1 MPANSNKIYQV
12 AVTDDHTLMRNALA
26 RLIASFDDYAVIYE
40 AGNGR
45 ELIEKIQTVQIPDI
59 ILLDINM
66 PEMDGFETAK
76 WLTRNYPQIKVLA
89 LSMQSDES
97 SIIRMLR
104 LGAKGY
110 LMKNV
115 EPDEL
120 NIALESVIKKDFYL
134 SETISGKV
142 ISGLHQDYQQPLEP
156 TMLSDKDKEFL
167 RLICTELTYKDI
179 AEKLFVSPRT
189 VDDYR
194 NALFEKLNVHTR
206 MGLAMYAIKNK
217 IVEIL

>member
-1 MPANSNKIYQV
+1 MALPSNKIYQV
-12 AVTDDHTLMRNALA
+12 VVTDDHTLMRNALA
-26 RLIASFDDYAVIYE
+26 RLIASFDNYAVIFE
-40 AGNGR
+40 ASNGR
-45 ELIEKIQTVQIPDI
+45 ELIEKIQTNLIPDI

-76 WLTRNYPQIKVLA
+76 WLTKNFPQIKVLA

-115 EPDEL
+115 EPEEL
-120 NIALESVIKKDFYL
+120 NLALESVIKKDFYL
-134 SETISGKV
+134 SETVSGKV
-142 ISGLHQDYQQPLEP
+142 ISGLHQDYHQPLEP
-156 TMLSDKDKEFL
+156 IMLLDKEKDFL
-167 RLICTELTYKDI
+167 RLVCTELTYKDI
-179 AEKLFVSPRT
+179 AEKMFVSPRT

-194 NALFEKLNVHTR
+194 NTLFEKLKVHTR

-217 IVEIL
+217 LVEI

>member
-1 MPANSNKIYQV
+1 MALPSNKIYQV
-12 AVTDDHTLMRNALA
+12 VVTDDHTLMRNALA
-26 RLIASFDDYAVIYE
+26 RLIASFDNYAVIFE
-40 AGNGR
+40 ASNGR
-45 ELIEKIQTVQIPDI
+45 DLIEKIQTNLIPDI

-76 WLTRNYPQIKVLA
+76 WLTKNFPQIKVLA

-115 EPDEL
+115 EPEEL
-120 NIALESVIKKDFYL
+120 NLALESVIKKDFYL
-134 SETISGKV
+134 SETVSGKV
-142 ISGLHQDYQQPLEP
+142 ISGLHQDYHQPLEP
-156 TMLSDKDKEFL
+156 VMLLDKEKDFL
-167 RLICTELTYKDI
+167 RLVCTELTYKDI
-179 AEKLFVSPRT
+179 AEKMFVSPRT

-194 NALFEKLNVHTR
+194 NTLFEKLKVHTR

-217 IVEIL
+217 LVEI

>member
-1 MPANSNKIYQV
+1 MAVSSKKVYQV
-12 AVTDDHTLMRNALA
+12 VVTDDHTLMRNALA
-26 RLIASFDDYAVIYE
+26 RLIASFDNYSVIFE
-40 AGNGR
+40 ASNGK
-45 ELIEKIQTVQIPDI
+45 ELIEKIQNNLIPDI

-76 WLTRNYPQIKVLA
+76 WLTKNFPQIKVLA

-120 NIALESVIKKDFYL
+120 NLALESVIKKDFYL

-142 ISGLHQDYQQPLEP
+142 ISGLHQDYHQPLEP
-156 TMLSDKDKEFL
+156 ILLLDKEKEFL
-167 RLICTELTYKDI
+167 RLVCTELTYKDI
-179 AEKLFVSPRT
+179 SEKMFVSPRT

-194 NALFEKLNVHTR
+194 NTLFEKLKVHTR
-206 MGLAMYAIKNK
+206 MGLAMYAIKNRL
-217 IVEIL
+217 VEV

>member
-1 MPANSNKIYQV
+1 MAVSTQKVYQV
-12 AVTDDHTLMRNALA
+12 VVTDDHTLMRNALA
-26 RLIASFDDYAVIYE
+26 RLITSFENYSVIFEAS
-40 AGNGR
+40 NGK
-45 ELIEKIQTVQIPDI
+45 ELIEKMQQNLIPDI

-76 WLTRNYPQIKVLA
+76 WLTKNFPQIKVLA

-120 NIALESVIKKDFYL
+120 HLALESVIKKDFYL
-134 SETISGKV
+134 SETVSGKV
-142 ISGLHQDYQQPLEP
+142 ISGLHQDYHQPMEP
-156 TMLSDKDKEFL
+156 VMLVDKEKDFL
-167 RLICTELTYKDI
+167 RLVCTELTYKDI
-179 AEKLFVSPRT
+179 AEKMFVSPRT

-194 NALFEKLNVHTR
+194 NTLFEKLKVHSR

-217 IVEIL
+217 LVEV

>member
-1 MPANSNKIYQV
+1 
-12 AVTDDHTLMRNALA
+12 
-26 RLIASFDDYAVIYE
+26 
-40 AGNGR
+40 
-45 ELIEKIQTVQIPDI
+45 
-59 ILLDINM
+59 
-66 PEMDGFETAK
+66 
-76 WLTRNYPQIKVLA
+76 RNYPQIKVLA

-120 NIALESVIKKDFYL
+120 NIALESVVKKDFYL

-156 TMLSDKDKEFL
+156 NMLSDKDKEFL

>member
-1 MPANSNKIYQV
+1 MAANSNKIYQV

-194 NALFEKLNVHTR
+194 NSLFEKLNVHTR

>member
-1 MPANSNKIYQV
+1 MAFPSNKIYQV
-12 AVTDDHTLMRNALA
+12 VVTDDHTLMRNALA
-26 RLIASFDDYAVIYE
+26 RLIASFENYAVIFE
-40 AGNGR
+40 ASNGR
-45 ELIEKIQTVQIPDI
+45 DLIEKIQTNLIPDI

-76 WLTRNYPQIKVLA
+76 WLTKNFPQIKVLA

-115 EPDEL
+115 EPEEL
-120 NIALESVIKKDFYL
+120 NLALESVIKKDFYL
-134 SETISGKV
+134 SETVSGKV
-142 ISGLHQDYQQPLEP
+142 ISGLHQDYHQPLEP
-156 TMLSDKDKEFL
+156 VMLLDKEKDFL
-167 RLICTELTYKDI
+167 RLVCTELTYKDI
-179 AEKLFVSPRT
+179 AEKMFVSPRT

-194 NALFEKLNVHTR
+194 NTLFEKLKVHTR

-217 IVEIL
+217 LVEI

>member
-1 MPANSNKIYQV
+1 MASNPNKIYQV

-26 RLIASFDDYAVIYE
+26 RLIASFEDYAVIYE

-120 NIALESVIKKDFYL
+120 NIALESVVKKDFYL

-156 TMLSDKDKEFL
+156 NMLSDKDKEFL

>member
-1 MPANSNKIYQV
+1 MSASSKKVYQV

-26 RLIASFDDYAVIYE
+26 RLIASFENYSVIFE
-40 AGNGR
+40 ASNGR
-45 ELIEKIQTVQIPDI
+45 DLIEKIQSHLIPDI

-120 NIALESVIKKDFYL
+120 NVALESVIKKDFYL

-142 ISGLHQDYQQPLEP
+142 ISGLHQDYHQPLEP
-156 TMLSDKDKEFL
+156 VMLGDKEKEFL

-179 AEKLFVSPRT
+179 AERLFVSPRT

-194 NALFEKLNVHTR
+194 NSLFDKLKVHTR

-217 IVEIL
+217 IVEVL